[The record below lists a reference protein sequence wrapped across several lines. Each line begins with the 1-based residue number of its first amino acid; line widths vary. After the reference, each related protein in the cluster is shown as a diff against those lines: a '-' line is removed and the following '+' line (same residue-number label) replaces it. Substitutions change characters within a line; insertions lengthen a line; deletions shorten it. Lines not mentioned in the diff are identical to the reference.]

1 MDIAPTFQSVV
12 SMQQTTFL
20 QNLSNAAQASEQRT
34 QATDTGDLTDTAQ
47 NFLSI
52 NTGASWS
59 PPYGRGQ
66 YVDMYA

>member
-20 QNLSNAAQASEQRT
+20 QNLSYAAQASEQQS
-34 QATDTGDLTDTAQ
+34 QAADTNTLTDTAQ

-52 NTGASWS
+52 NTGASWTPS
-59 PPYGRGQ
+59 YRGQ